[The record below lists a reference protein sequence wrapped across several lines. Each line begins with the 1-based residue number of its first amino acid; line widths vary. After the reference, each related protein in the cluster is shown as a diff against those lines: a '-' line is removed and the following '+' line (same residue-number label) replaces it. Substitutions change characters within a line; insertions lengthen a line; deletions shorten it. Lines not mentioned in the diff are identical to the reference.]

1 MEDIEA
7 KLYEE
12 NIEIDEAIGSIK
24 EDIEQMKRNLENQKK
39 EAFGQEQDINKLQG
53 EIQRQKFQIK

>member
-1 MEDIEA
+1 MENTEA

-24 EDIEQMKRNLENQKK
+24 EDIDQMKRNFENQKK
-39 EAFGQEQDINKLQG
+39 ETFTQEQDINK
-53 EIQRQKFQIK
+53 I